1 MKPPQI
7 VVIALFAASLARMSD
22 GDLWSVLAFATV
34 ALCGL
39 AFLWFHACERFARG
53 RGLIDWKSNY

>member
-1 MKPPQI
+1 M
-7 VVIALFAASLARMSD
+7 LTGRGFAVSLAGMTD
-22 GDLWSVLAFATV
+22 GDLWGVIATATV

-39 AFLWFHACERFARG
+39 AFLWFSACERFARG